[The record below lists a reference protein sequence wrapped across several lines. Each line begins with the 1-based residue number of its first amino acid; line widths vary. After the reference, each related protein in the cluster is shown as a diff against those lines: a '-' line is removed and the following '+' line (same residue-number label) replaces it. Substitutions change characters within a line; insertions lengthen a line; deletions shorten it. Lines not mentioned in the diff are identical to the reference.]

1 MRPSKPAYSVPT
13 MAEIAAIPLNGYKA
27 VSTFSGC
34 GGSSLGYR
42 MAGFKMLW
50 ANEFVKEAQE
60 VYRANFPDT
69 LLDTRDIRKVQA
81 SDILAATGLERGEL
95 DLLDGSPPCSSFST
109 AGKRAKGWGKAHNYS
124 TGRVQRTDDL
134 FFEFVR
140 LLDGLQPRVFVA
152 ENVSGLVKGVG
163 KGYFLEILTALRS
176 CGYRVRSRLLD
187 AQWLGVPQAR
197 QRLIFI
203 GTRDDLDIDPAFP
216 APLAYRYSVR
226 DALPWI
232 GAARVVHDTSG
243 LYGAGDVTGRPCPT
257 VTVGVNSV
265 NSHHFQVTHIECANG
280 FNGHAMLPASGP
292 APTITVR
299 PVKVMTRNGARSTG
313 KPAPT
318 VLTHGRRHTTSELT
332 LAVEPESDMRRFA
345 VGRELD
351 KLGQGEQ
358 SGRYFQLTRAA
369 LAEPSGTITAAGGNA
384 STAAVA
390 HPTECRKF
398 SIAELRRIC
407 AFPDDFVLTGTY
419 AQQWERLGRAVP
431 PVMMRAI
438 AETIRDRVLAA
449 APSAREK
456 GADRSAPL
464 GRAA

>member
-1 MRPSKPAYSVPT
+1 MKPPKPAYCVPAMT
-13 MAEIAAIPLNGYKA
+13 DIAAIPLNGYKV

-42 MAGFKMLW
+42 MAGFKVLW

-69 LLDTRDIRKVQA
+69 LLDTRDIRRVDPG
-81 SDILAATGLERGEL
+81 DILAATGLKRGEL

-109 AGKRAKGWGKAHNYS
+109 AGKRSKGWGKARAYS
-124 TGRVQRTDDL
+124 TGHVQRTDDL

-140 LLDGLQPRVFVA
+140 LLDGLQPRAFVA

-163 KGYFLEILTALRS
+163 KGYFLAILAALRGA
-176 CGYRVRSRLLD
+176 GYRVRSQLLD

-197 QRLIFI
+197 QRLIFV
-203 GTRDDLDIDPAFP
+203 GTRLDLDVEPAFP

-232 GAARVVHDTSG
+232 GSLRWDSGGQHGSRVFDVGKKPMQAVLGSNG
-243 LYGAGDVTGRPCPT
+243 GAQRGYI
-257 VTVGVNSV
+257 VGV
-265 NSHHFQVTHIECANG
+265 ECANG

-292 APTITVR
+292 APTIQASR
-299 PVKVMTRNGARSTG
+299 PVKVR
-313 KPAPT
+313 
-318 VLTHGRRHTTSELT
+318 
-332 LAVEPESDMRRFA
+332 VEPESDMRRFA

-351 KLGQGEQ
+351 KLGQGQQ

-369 LAEPSGTITAAGGNA
+369 LADPSGTITASGGNA

-407 AFPDDFVLTGTY
+407 AFPDDFILTGTY
-419 AQQWERLGRAVP
+419 AQQWERVGRAVP

-438 AETIRDRVLAA
+438 AETIRDRVLA
-449 APSAREK
+449 PTHEK
-456 GADRSAPL
+456 GGSRRPL
-464 GRAA
+464 DRAA